1 MMTDTLPHPEPSDVK
16 TLIPNYF
23 RQNLWRTDLALA
35 WHYGLGQAFKISL
48 RQRPREIRGEGVGF
62 TYGET
67 PLAAMRRILE
77 LAGAEPDDSFL
88 ELGAGTGR
96 FCMMAAR
103 LVGLEATGVEQIPT
117 FVDNARRIAARQG
130 LPCRFI
136 QGDLFA
142 QPWSQHSLLYITPTT
157 FTDDG
162 LARFHSKCS
171 ELRPGARLVSL
182 THPPQAPGLVP
193 LAMDVL
199 DFSWGPAT
207 VFVHR
212 MTAPAGDT
220 LSR

>member
-1 MMTDTLPHPEPSDVK
+1 MISS
-16 TLIPNYF
+16 YF
-23 RQNLWRTDLALA
+23 RKNLWRTDLALA

-48 RQRPREIRGEGVGF
+48 RQRPRAIRGEGVGF

-67 PLAAMRRILE
+67 PLTAMRRILA
-77 LAGAEPDDSFL
+77 LAQARPDDTFL

-96 FCMMAAR
+96 FCMMATR

-117 FVDNARRIAARQG
+117 FVDNARRIAARQR
-130 LPCRFI
+130 LACRFV

-142 QPWSQHSLLYITPTT
+142 QSWSEHSLLYITPTT
-157 FTDDG
+157 FTDSG
-162 LARFHSKCS
+162 LARFHDKCS
-171 ELRPGARLVSL
+171 ELRPGARLISL
-182 THPPQAPGLVP
+182 THPPQAPGLVSV
-193 LAMDVL
+193 AMDVL

-212 MTAPAGDT
+212 MATPARGT